1 MEEGLLRTKD
11 VVQVG
16 IRGPLTEAHDLAFA
30 EKAGFEIVMVDEV
43 KRDLEAVRRK
53 LASFVGRGPTYVSFD
68 MDAID
73 PAYAPGT
80 GTPVPGGL
88 TSYEALSLLR
98 ALAGVSV
105 VGLDVVE
112 ISPDH
117 DATGNTSLL
126 AATLLAQMLAS
137 LAQGRAKAGSRT
149 PTIGRGSPHART
161 RTGSPEA
168 QQPRDSAAD
177 GSLGAREQPQSQ
189 RAGCGSRGKPDP

>member
-1 MEEGLLRTKD
+1 MRTQD
-11 VVQVG
+11 VIQVG

-98 ALAGVSV
+98 AIAGVSV

-117 DATGNTSLL
+117 DGTGNTSLL

-137 LAQGRAKAGSRT
+137 LAKGRADAG
-149 PTIGRGSPHART
+149 
-161 RTGSPEA
+161 
-168 QQPRDSAAD
+168 
-177 GSLGAREQPQSQ
+177 
-189 RAGCGSRGKPDP
+189 